1 MTMNNNKKKIRVVT
15 VFLMHEGKV
24 LILRRSDKVRTMKHK
39 WAGISGYIEGNENV
53 LERAYKEVSEETGF
67 SSKEIELVKTAEP
80 LEVPDKELDTLWIV
94 HPHLFK
100 TSRTDV
106 KLDWEHDQ
114 YRWIEPAEITSYDTV
129 PMLKETLQSLLK

>member
-1 MTMNNNKKKIRVVT
+1 MNNNKKKIRVVT
-15 VFLMHEGKV
+15 VFLMYEAKV

-53 LERAYKEVSEETGF
+53 LERACKEISEETGF
-67 SSKEIELVKTAEP
+67 SSKEIEFVKTAEP
-80 LEVPDKELDTLWIV
+80 LDVSDEELDTLWIV
-94 HPHLFK
+94 HPYLFK

-114 YRWIEPAEITSYDTV
+114 YRWIDPAGITSYDTV
-129 PMLKETLQSLLK
+129 PMLRETLQSVLK

>member
-1 MTMNNNKKKIRVVT
+1 MIMNNNKKKIRVVT
-15 VFLMHEGKV
+15 VFLMHEGSV

-100 TSRTDV
+100 TSRIDV

-114 YRWIEPAEITSYDTV
+114 YRWIDPAEITSYDTV
-129 PMLKETLQSLLK
+129 PMLKETLQSVLR

>member
-1 MTMNNNKKKIRVVT
+1 MNNNKKKIRVVT
-15 VFLMHEGKV
+15 VFLMHEGSV

-100 TSRTDV
+100 TSRIDV

-114 YRWIEPAEITSYDTV
+114 YRWIDPAEITSYDTV
-129 PMLKETLQSLLK
+129 PMLKETLQSVLR

>member
-1 MTMNNNKKKIRVVT
+1 MNNSKKKSRVVT

-53 LERAYKEVSEETGF
+53 LERAYKEICEETGF

-100 TSRTDV
+100 TMRTAV

-114 YRWIEPAEITSYDTV
+114 YRWIEPAEITNHDTV
-129 PMLKETLQSLLK
+129 PMLKETLQSVLK

>member
-1 MTMNNNKKKIRVVT
+1 MIMNNSKKESRVVT

-24 LILRRSDKVRTMKHK
+24 LILRRSDKVRTMKHR

-53 LERAYKEVSEETGF
+53 LERAYKEVGEETGF
-67 SSKEIELVKTAEP
+67 SSKEIEFVKIAEP

-94 HPHLFK
+94 HPYLFK
-100 TSRTDV
+100 TSKTAV

-129 PMLKETLQSLLK
+129 PMLKETLQSVLK

>member
-1 MTMNNNKKKIRVVT
+1 MNNNKKIRVVT
-15 VFLMHEGKV
+15 VFLMYEGSV

-53 LERAYKEVSEETGF
+53 LERAYKEISEETGF

-100 TSRTDV
+100 TSRMAV

-129 PMLKETLQSLLK
+129 QMLKETLQSVLK

>member
-1 MTMNNNKKKIRVVT
+1 MNNNKKKIRVIT

-24 LILRRSDKVRTMKHK
+24 LILRRSDKVRTMKHR

-100 TSRTDV
+100 TSSTDV

>member
-1 MTMNNNKKKIRVVT
+1 MNNNKKKIRVVT

-24 LILRRSDKVRTMKHK
+24 LILRRSDKVRTMKHR

-53 LERAYKEVSEETGF
+53 LGRAYKEVSEETGF

-100 TSRTDV
+100 TSSMDV

-114 YRWIEPAEITSYDTV
+114 YRWIDPAEITSYDTV
-129 PMLKETLQSLLK
+129 PMLKETLQSMLK

>member
-1 MTMNNNKKKIRVVT
+1 MNNSKKKSRVVT
-15 VFLMHEGKV
+15 VFLMHEGSV

-53 LERAYKEVSEETGF
+53 LERAYKEISEETGF

-106 KLDWEHDQ
+106 ELDWEHDQ
-114 YRWIEPAEITSYDTV
+114 YRWIDPAEITSYDTV
-129 PMLKETLQSLLK
+129 PMLKETLQSVLK

>member
-1 MTMNNNKKKIRVVT
+1 MNNSKKKSRVVT
-15 VFLMHEGKV
+15 VFLMHEGSV

-53 LERAYKEVSEETGF
+53 LERAYKEISEETEF
-67 SSKEIELVKTAEP
+67 SSEEIELVKTAEP

-106 KLDWEHDQ
+106 ELNWEHDQ
-114 YRWIEPAEITSYDTV
+114 YRWIDPAEITSYDTV
-129 PMLKETLQSLLK
+129 PMLKETLQSVLK